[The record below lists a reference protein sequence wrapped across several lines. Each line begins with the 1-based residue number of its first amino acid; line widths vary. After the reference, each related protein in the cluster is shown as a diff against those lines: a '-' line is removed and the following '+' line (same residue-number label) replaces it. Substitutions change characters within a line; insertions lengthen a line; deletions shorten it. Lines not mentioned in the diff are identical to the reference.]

1 MDADEIKE
9 AAERAK
15 ESGERG
21 VGVTM
26 ALVAV
31 LIAIITML
39 GHRTHTEEVILQ
51 TQATDRWAYYQ
62 AKNNRS
68 QMYAAD
74 AQLATLLADKSSEK
88 AGERAAEFNKAA
100 EEQKKGAEG
109 VRHDAERIE
118 HETEEAAQKA
128 KYFDL
133 SEVLLEVSIVLCSI
147 TLLTRSRGFW
157 KLSFISTA
165 LGIVLAAMALLH

>member
-9 AAERAK
+9 AAERAS
-15 ESGERG
+15 EAGERG
-21 VGVTM
+21 VGITM

-39 GHRTHTEEVILQ
+39 GHRTHTDELVLQ
-51 TQATDRWAYYQ
+51 TRATDQWAYYQ

-74 AQLATLLADKSSEK
+74 AQLASLLGEK
-88 AGERAAEFNKAA
+88 AASKAAEFNKMA
-100 EEQKKGAEG
+100 EDQKKGADG
-109 VRHDAERIE
+109 VRHEAERLE
-118 HETEEAAQKA
+118 SETERAAHKA
-128 KYFDL
+128 TYFDL

-147 TLLTRSRGFW
+147 TLLTLTTAFW
-157 KLSFISTA
+157 KASFLSTA
-165 LGIVLAAMALLH
+165 IGIVLAGIAIFH

>member
-9 AAERAK
+9 AAEHAR
-15 ESGERG
+15 ETGERG
-21 VGVTM
+21 VGITM

-39 GHRTHTEEVILQ
+39 GHRTHTEELVLQ
-51 TQATDRWAYYQ
+51 TRATDQWAYYQ

-74 AQLATLLADKSSEK
+74 AQLASLLGEK
-88 AGERAAEFNKAA
+88 AASKAA
-100 EEQKKGAEG
+100 DFTKMAEDQKKGAEG
-109 VRHDAERIE
+109 VRHEAERLE
-118 HETEEAAQKA
+118 SETERTAHKA
-128 KYFDL
+128 TFFDL

-147 TLLTRSRGFW
+147 TLLTFTSAFW
-157 KLSFISTA
+157 KLSFLSTA
-165 LGIVLAAMALLH
+165 TGLVLAGIAIFR